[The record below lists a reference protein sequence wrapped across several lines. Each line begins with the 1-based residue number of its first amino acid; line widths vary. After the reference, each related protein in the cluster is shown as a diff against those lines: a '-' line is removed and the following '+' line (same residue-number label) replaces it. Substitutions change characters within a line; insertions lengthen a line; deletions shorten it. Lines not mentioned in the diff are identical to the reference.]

1 MNKGFFPA
9 LGTPVDEKGNVCEAS
24 FTAQI
29 KDQIAA
35 GASGLLVMGSM
46 GIEPYIRNG
55 AYQGVAQCGARAAA
69 GKLPV
74 LVGVMDTSIG
84 RVLDRVEALKDLKI
98 DGVVSTV
105 PYYNVMTQQ
114 NVVNFYTAL
123 ADASKFPVYIY
134 DLAVVTKTQVMP
146 ETIRQL
152 WKHKNIRGIKT
163 GNLVTARM
171 LLRSGDRPGNFDL
184 IYSDLDTFDVA
195 YHYGID
201 KNLDGMFACLPGTT
215 EKMYRALA
223 AGDRETGAECL
234 DGIVGLRNLFV
245 ETGSVLGAFTQAMN
259 MLGYEGCFAQDYAD
273 YPDEAGKEK
282 IRAFLKK
289 LGEI

>member
-9 LGTPVDEKGNVCEAS
+9 LGTPVDKQGNVCEAS
-24 FTAQI
+24 FAAQI
-29 KDQIAA
+29 RDQIEA

-46 GIEPYIRNG
+46 GIEPYIKNDSYKRV
-55 AYQGVAQCGARAAA
+55 AECGVRAAE

-84 RVLDRVEALKDLKI
+84 RVLDRVEALNDLNI

-105 PYYNVMTQQ
+105 PYYNVLTQQ
-114 NVVNFYTAL
+114 NIVNFYTAL

-134 DLAVVTKTQVMP
+134 DLAVVTKTQVLSATV
-146 ETIRQL
+146 ETL
-152 WKHKNIRGIKT
+152 WAHQNIKGIKT
-163 GNLVTARM
+163 GNLVTARR
-171 LLRSGDRPGNFDL
+171 LKRSTLKPADFDI
-184 IYSDLDTFDVA
+184 IYSDLDTFDAA

-201 KNLDGMFACLPGTT
+201 KNLDGMFACLPKTT
-215 EKMYRALA
+215 GKMYRAFE
-223 AGDRETGAECL
+223 AGRLEEASQCL
-234 DGIVGLRNLFV
+234 DAIVGLRNLFV
-245 ETGSVLGAFTQAMN
+245 EAGSVLGAFTQAMN

-273 YPDEAGKEK
+273 YPDGAGEEK
-282 IRAFLKK
+282 VRAFLKK